1 MKLLIKKYSVALLI
15 TLILSGCEKFVD
27 IQPKGQ
33 LIPTTVEDFR
43 SLLDHVQF
51 MNFTGSLGELAADDI
66 YFNDAQYQSIG
77 SPFERNTYVWNR
89 NIYMPQDQAVDWNT
103 PFSRIHTVNV
113 ILEGLLKTDTGT
125 PLMRSTIEGEALFQR
140 AIAHFEVANLYAKN
154 YNPATADTDL
164 GIPIRLASDV
174 FVRSV
179 RPSLAETYQQILDDL
194 HTAIPLLPR
203 KATVAT
209 RASQVAAYGMLA
221 RIYLDMSDYEQALEN
236 ALAAL
241 AIQPDLMDYNELD
254 PEGWPVFP
262 ELNVET
268 VYFAT
273 VPNFGY
279 SFNFTYRVA
288 KSFYDSY
295 TDSDLRKSLYFTI
308 QTGSDGTTSENF
320 SNTYSGSWNRFTGLA
335 TDELYLIAAETYAR
349 TGGYVQACRYLNT
362 MLETRF
368 ETNTYVPF
376 ASSDETAIIKRVLLE
391 RRKQLVGRNRR
402 WFDLK
407 RVQHDPRFAV
417 TLERT
422 VLGTNY
428 SLQPNDPRYVFPI
441 PQSVINVTGMKQNE
455 R

>member
-1 MKLLIKKYSVALLI
+1 MKLMIKKYSAALLI
-15 TLILSGCEKFVD
+15 TLMLSGCEKFVD

-43 SLLDHVQF
+43 GLLDNVQF
-51 MNFTGSLGELAADDI
+51 MNFTGSLGELAADDM
-66 YFNDAQYQSIG
+66 YYNDAQYQNIG
-77 SPFERNTYVWNR
+77 SPFERNTYIWNQ

-113 ILEGLLKTDTGT
+113 ILEGLPKTDTGT
-125 PLMRSTIEGEALFQR
+125 PSMRNTIEGEALFQR
-140 AIAHFEVANLYAKN
+140 AIAHFEVVNLYAKN

-179 RPSLAETYQQILDDL
+179 RPSLAETYTQILADL

-203 KATVAT
+203 KAIVAT
-209 RASQVAAYGMLA
+209 RGSQAAAYGMLA
-221 RIYLDMSDYEQALEN
+221 RIHLDRSDYALALEN

-254 PEGWPVFP
+254 PDGWPVFP

-279 SFNFTYRVA
+279 SFNFSYRIGKA
-288 KSFYDSY
+288 FYDSY
-295 TDSDLRKSLYFTI
+295 ADNDLRKSLYFTV
-308 QTGSDGTTSENF
+308 QPGSDGTLIENF

-349 TGGYVQACRYLNT
+349 TGEYTQACAYLND
-362 MLETRF
+362 MLATRF
-368 ETNTYVPF
+368 ETGTYVPF
-376 ASSDETAIIKRVLLE
+376 ASSDETTIIKRVLLE

-417 TLERT
+417 TLQRT

-428 SLQPNDPRYVFPI
+428 TLPPNDPRYIFPI
-441 PQSVINVTGMKQNE
+441 PHSVINATGMEQNE